1 MADPDRYEREQAFRA
16 DVARLVQTVRYH
28 LPPGPMSDDTCPAS
42 DDTSPLSDDT
52 GPLTASVQ
60 HLAGLLDAGA
70 SSRHLREAAL
80 AVVDAYDWPSP
91 QASASDEGPVID
103 PAILAAVERLRAAID
118 DMDALNG
125 DDEPDGLR
133 PPAR

>member
-1 MADPDRYEREQAFRA
+1 MADPARYEREQAFHA

-28 LPPGPMSDDTCPAS
+28 LPDGPAS
-42 DDTSPLSDDT
+42 DDIGRLI
-52 GPLTASVQ
+52 ASVQ
-60 HLAGLLDAGA
+60 HLASLLDAGA

-125 DDEPDGLR
+125 DDGPDGLR

>member
-1 MADPDRYEREQAFRA
+1 MADPDRYEREQSFRA

-28 LPPGPMSDDTCPAS
+28 LPAGPVP

-103 PAILAAVERLRAAID
+103 PAILAVVERLRAAID